1 MVHGSIVRPLSQ
13 VPRRS
18 AAKTEE
24 FTSHSLD
31 FHGTALRSNSQKN
44 GLDFTP
50 GSLTGFGRKPT
61 SDSLTGICRKPT
73 SDSLTVF
80 REKST
85 SDSLTSFGRKS
96 TSDSLTGFGR
106 VSTSDSLK
114 CFHQK
119 FRGWPK
125 IVVMRAVQQG
135 SVGGSDLGAGG
146 RKATTAAVWASK
158 MVPSINNDRLKSPIL
173 PMAGESS
180 RIGAQR

>member
-50 GSLTGFGRKPT
+50 GSLTGFG
-61 SDSLTGICRKPT
+61 RKPT

-146 RKATTAAVWASK
+146 RKATAAAVWASK